1 MDERQKIL
9 RQLID
14 LVMEAH
20 KIEDEMLEI
29 PKEAA
34 REANLDVDML
44 FSTEVIPKFMEKYDQ
59 LKAVE
64 AKRDEVHERWLNSL
78 R

>member
-1 MDERQKIL
+1 MEERQRIL
-9 RQLID
+9 REWID

-34 REANLDVDML
+34 RKANLDVDML
-44 FSTEVIPKFMEKYDQ
+44 FSTEVIPKLMEKYSQ

-64 AKRDEVHERWLNSL
+64 AKRDEAHERWLNL
-78 R
+78 QR

>member
-1 MDERQKIL
+1 MEERQRVL
-9 RQLID
+9 REWID

-20 KIEDEMLEI
+20 KTEEEMLEI

-34 REANLDVDML
+34 RKANLGVDML
-44 FSTEVIPKFMEKYDQ
+44 FSTEVIPKMMEKYDQ
-59 LKAVE
+59 LKAIEV
-64 AKRDEVHERWLNSL
+64 KRDEAHERWLNQL